1 LFDYDDAR
9 YVISPPVP
17 VGDIMPEAKTQR
29 SPLFHLYIDETG
41 SRHPDKEASTAKH
54 GFDWF
59 GLGGLLIT
67 QEDEAT
73 AKSKLATFVAR
84 WPQIRSPLH
93 FTDIRAQKKGFAW
106 LGNLKLEDH
115 NRFWSD
121 SARFSHQFRG
131 RGLLASS
138 IAQATSNGGTAK
150 GEGTPNGSFAEAH
163 SIFWST
169 ELPNTQNPR
178 GGGCVSTMKER
189 TLLPT
194 RRVHEYYETIKFSG
208 LAFDESTSS
217 KYRPLKQVE
226 FQNVLL
232 AIEGKDKGNKMMQV
246 ADSYLYAIA
255 RGSYDVKFDVYKRN
269 LG

>member
-1 LFDYDDAR
+1 
-9 YVISPPVP
+9 
-17 VGDIMPEAKTQR
+17 
-29 SPLFHLYIDETG
+29 
-41 SRHPDKEASTAKH
+41 
-54 GFDWF
+54 
-59 GLGGLLIT
+59 
-67 QEDEAT
+67 
-73 AKSKLATFVAR
+73 
-84 WPQIRSPLH
+84 
-93 FTDIRAQKKGFAW
+93 
-106 LGNLKLEDH
+106 
-115 NRFWSD
+115 
-121 SARFSHQFRG
+121 
-131 RGLLASS
+131 
-138 IAQATSNGGTAK
+138 
-150 GEGTPNGSFAEAH
+150 
-163 SIFWST
+163 
-169 ELPNTQNPR
+169 
-178 GGGCVSTMKER
+178 MKER